1 MTPLEGRGLVK
12 PLGNVVLSVLYLFAG
27 RPRRADIGACLS
39 AITAEFNKCV
49 DFAFNITLQV
59 VEVDIVRGGMTH
71 DLLSAAR
78 RKDRLGD
85 IREGRHAALILA
97 PPCETHTRARHANRD
112 GPPPLRSLD

>member
-1 MTPLEGRGLVK
+1 MK

-39 AITAEFNKCV
+39 AITAEFNNCD
-49 DFAFNITLQV
+49 DFAFSITLQV

-78 RKDRLGD
+78 RKDHCGQMVHHV
-85 IREGRHAALILA
+85 IRFRMSNAAAGLCL
-97 PPCETHTRARHANRD
+97 
-112 GPPPLRSLD
+112 L